1 MKLVVED
8 YINHILGHKVF
19 KLDHEFAEEQHWYRA
34 NWIALEF
41 DMLYRWHGLV
51 PDALKYGGDVV
62 PANEFRSNNALLEKI
77 GVGPLIASASTQAAG
92 KIGLGNTP
100 EFLWGAEYAAIKMS
114 RTFRVRP
121 YNEYRELFGLP
132 KMRDFDDLTKDVKV
146 AQKLEKL
153 YGHID
158 RLEFLVGLFGEDA
171 TDGGLFGDL
180 LNHMVAY
187 DAFTQIFSNPLLSR
201 NVYGPETFT
210 DYGVELIEQTTSVEA
225 LVNRNVESPVK
236 ASLGV

>member
-1 MKLVVED
+1 
-8 YINHILGHKVF
+8 
-19 KLDHEFAEEQHWYRA
+19 
-34 NWIALEF
+34 
-41 DMLYRWHGLV
+41 
-51 PDALKYGGDVV
+51 
-62 PANEFRSNNALLEKI
+62 
-77 GVGPLIASASTQAAG
+77 
-92 KIGLGNTP
+92 
-100 EFLWGAEYAAIKMS
+100 
-114 RTFRVRP
+114 
-121 YNEYRELFGLP
+121 
-132 KMRDFDDLTKDVKV
+132 MRDFGDLTKDVKV
-146 AQKLEKL
+146 VQKLEKL

-158 RLEFLVGLFGEDA
+158 RVEFLVGLFGEDA

-180 LNHMVAY
+180 LSRMVAY